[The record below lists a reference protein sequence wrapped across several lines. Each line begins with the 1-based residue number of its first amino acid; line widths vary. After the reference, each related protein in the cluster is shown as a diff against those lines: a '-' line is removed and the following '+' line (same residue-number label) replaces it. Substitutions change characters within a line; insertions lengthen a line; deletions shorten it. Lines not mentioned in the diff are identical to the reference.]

1 MFVIEAPGA
10 AVITTTEVKKDIP
23 GAFKEAKEHRLYVT
37 KDGQPIGG
45 IVSMELMQ
53 ILEEVLA
60 DTPLVLMAE
69 ARMADIRSGDAKLMD
84 ADDFF
89 ARADA
94 QMAER
99 SR

>member
-1 MFVIEAPGA
+1 
-10 AVITTTEVKKDIP
+10 
-23 GAFKEAKEHRLYVT
+23 
-37 KDGQPIGG
+37 
-45 IVSMELMQ
+45 MELMQ

-69 ARMADIRSGDAKLMD
+69 ARMADIRRGDAKLMD